1 MKIAV
6 GYFSATPPIAGGR
19 AAADL
24 FQINAGIDKNLT
36 NNIVVLTA
44 ELVKQVYQAVV
55 VLQQQPHENMMVND
69 RDDLASSKALVNQ
82 SYPG

>member
-6 GYFSATPPIAGGR
+6 GYFSATPPIAGCR
-19 AAADL
+19 AAVDL

-55 VLQQQPHENMMVND
+55 VLQ
-69 RDDLASSKALVNQ
+69 
-82 SYPG
+82 